1 MSLHLQRLRVDQL
14 RRFRQPFELRDLD
27 PGLNIL
33 SGPNEAGKS
42 TLVRA
47 IRAAFFERS
56 RSTVVDDLRPWGDS
70 AAAPQIELGFTL
82 DGQSCELSKSFL
94 SKKRCD
100 LRVGAQSWDGVEAED
115 QLARLFGFDF
125 AGRGASKA
133 ENWGIPGLLWVEQ
146 GTGQELLDPARHAQ
160 DHIRQALQAHQGQQ
174 ADAGHADDR
183 ATGALTATGGDELLA
198 RFSAER
204 AELLTGTG
212 RPRGAYQDALGRV
225 TECREALQATEALL
239 ATHRQ
244 QVDQLATLR
253 AQHQADELARPWEGL
268 QQQLQAAQD
277 SQEAIARHAQE
288 LADAQARQAQLVQQ
302 RKLLLNQLATFERHE
317 QDAQQRQAAW
327 QQAQVAASEQA
338 AALQAAQAQA
348 DERRQLSL
356 RAREALRRARE
367 AATRE
372 ALAQALQTARAQ
384 AARLQQAWSRA
395 EAEQVT
401 LQALR
406 AQAAQITLGPADL
419 TALRQADRRC
429 RELQLR
435 RQAVATRLQ
444 FTLEN
449 GQALTLQGS
458 GAPQTLS
465 GQGEHLLI
473 ERVTLQCPGL
483 GVLTLSPGGDELDTL
498 ARDSD
503 QAEAELRALL
513 QRLGVQDL
521 AEAEARLA
529 GRAELQAQIKL
540 SEQALGLVAP
550 KGLATLRE
558 ALDGELARCQASEA
572 ALAKLPPAALAAPDE
587 PGLSLPSAEA
597 AMASADAADDDARD
611 ALARVQQTHAAAL
624 SRLQS
629 AEREHTLAAN
639 VLAEQGRAERVA
651 EAHQQVLLLRADA
664 DTLTERITQ
673 SQRALEAARPDIVQ
687 QDILRLERSATQMEK
702 AHLDRGYQIQMLEHG
717 LQQAGA
723 RGLGEQA
730 EAQAGELLRAERRLA
745 ELARRAKALD
755 LLCRKMEG
763 KRQAAVARLQAPLQ
777 KHLQHYLQLL
787 FPGAR
792 VDVGEDLTPGA
803 LWRHNAQG
811 SLEQGQFEALSFG
824 AREQLALVSRLA
836 YADLLREA
844 GRPTLIILDDALV
857 HSDQGRLSQMKRILF
872 DASQRHQVLLFTCH
886 PESWRDMGV
895 SVRALAP

>member
-14 RRFRQPFELRDLD
+14 RRFRQPFELRELD

-82 DGQSCELSKSFL
+82 DGQACELSKSFL

-146 GTGQELLDPARHAQ
+146 GTGQELIDPARHAQ
-160 DHIRQALQAHQGQQ
+160 DHIRQALHAHQPDPG
-174 ADAGHADDR
+174 AA
-183 ATGALTATGGDELLA
+183 ATGALTATGGEELLT
-198 RFSAER
+198 RFQSER

-212 RPRGAYQDALGRV
+212 RPRGPYQDAMQRL
-225 TECREALQATEALL
+225 TDCREALQATETLL

-253 AQHQADELARPWEGL
+253 AQHQADELARPWDGL
-268 QQQLQAAQD
+268 QQQLQAARA
-277 SQEAIARHAQE
+277 SREAIARQTQE
-288 LADAQARQAQLVQQ
+288 LADAQARQAQLAQQ
-302 RKLLLNQLATFERHE
+302 RTLLMNQLATFERHE
-317 QDAQQRQAAW
+317 QDARQRQAAW
-327 QQAQVAASEQA
+327 QQAQVNAGEQA

-348 DERRQLSL
+348 DERRLLGQ

-372 ALAQALQTARAQ
+372 ALLQALQTAQAQ

-395 EAEQVT
+395 EAEQAT

-406 AQAAQITLGPADL
+406 AQAAQITLSQADL
-419 TALRQADRRC
+419 TALRQADRRW
-429 RELQLR
+429 RELELR

-444 FTLEN
+444 FTLEE

-473 ERVTLQCPGL
+473 ERVTLHCPGL
-483 GVLTLSPGGDELDTL
+483 GVLTLSPGGDELDVL
-498 ARDSD
+498 ARDSA
-503 QAEAELRALL
+503 QAEADLLATL

-529 GRAELQAQIKL
+529 SRGEVQARIKL
-540 SEQALGLVAP
+540 AEQALSLVAP
-550 KGLATLRE
+550 KGLAALRE
-558 ALDGELARCQASEA
+558 ALDGERARCQVSEA
-572 ALAKLPPAALAAPDE
+572 ALAKLPLAEPASPDE
-587 PGLSLPSAEA
+587 LGLSLPSAEA
-597 AMASADAADDDARD
+597 AVASADAADDAARE
-611 ALARVQQTHAAAL
+611 ALARVQQAHAAAL

-629 AEREHTLAAN
+629 AEREHALAAAL
-639 VLAEQGRAERVA
+639 LAEPGRAERVA
-651 EAHQQVLLLRADA
+651 EVHQQALLLRVDA
-664 DTLTERITQ
+664 DTLAERIVQ
-673 SQRALEAARPDIVQ
+673 WQRSLDAARPDIVQ

-702 AHLDRGYQIQMLEHG
+702 AHLDRSYQIQMLEHG

-723 RGLGEQA
+723 QGLGEQA
-730 EAQAGELLRAERRLA
+730 EAQSGELLRAERRLA

-755 LLCRKMEG
+755 LLVRKMEG
-763 KRQAAVARLQAPLQ
+763 KRQAAIARLQAPLQ

-811 SLEQGQFEALSFG
+811 SLEQGSFEALSFG

-895 SVRALAP
+895 TIRALGP